1 MPQGR
6 WNPRDWSIAVT
17 DRPEIQS
24 TELKVGLDQRVKAT
38 LESWPAPPP
47 GKTPEVKLPEKPTT
61 LLGSA
66 IGVTWDT
73 VAGSAQTQEQKI
85 ERAKKSDQYA
95 EITADTISSIPRV
108 GTLTGGL
115 ARGVLLSDV
124 SGELGV
130 GGYSQKF
137 ALDVAQGSLL
147 NRVGKFGMSASA
159 RAASEGVMLPLG
171 AELKT
176 HFLTGAGFGAVKTAF
191 QSSTYKDAEGN
202 FSAGSTITNFAVG
215 TGLGGTLSVPAGF
228 LGLRV
233 GRASSVL
240 LGSAENSV
248 TQTVVKNVVTGAAG
262 GGAGGAV
269 FGGVEAARE
278 KMSISHIMNG
288 VMEGG
293 LIGMGT
299 GALMGGAEKVHRPL
313 SQKSAP
319 HEQAAGKLVDVPET
333 APGKG
338 LKADGPDALA
348 RTTSASDAETSV
360 RERRRMT
367 LEERIAYLWSDEG
380 RMQAYE
386 GLSFK
391 PFEAVSIKELQPKLK
406 VVGTESRNEFELK
419 ADVSAKH
426 EDLVKLIKPPGAK
439 EASWTEF
446 NKLLEFKSRDH
457 VVYQVDKL
465 STRISVPQEYAVQ
478 LNEVRALRLRAEMPE
493 SYRNLPESIKSKL
506 EAQAAQGDARG
517 FAEVLPPAEV
527 TKVVAMFEA
536 RKALAVHPL
545 RNRVLPEDVI
555 PLLEALPQSQ
565 KITEVTLSDK
575 PSFIDAFNRVEYD
588 SPRFS
593 SAARVGQDGH
603 VIFSQ
608 AELNSSFTTY
618 FSHELSHLT
627 KWGSPTFSKLFD
639 KATSVDRVENN
650 VNHVKSRKARE
661 SGRVGDVEEPGIY
674 HPSEHASRHLDE
686 GWAVG
691 MGEEI
696 MAPDP
701 DMLFV
706 YASKAPVRTMVLSAA
721 LESGIKSGGKS
732 VNPVAEALLRRA
744 QYLDEAVRPFAN
756 EVLAERAL
764 TGTPAQK
771 GDAIELLS
779 LFGGKEMVGKL
790 REIALDRRSKVVI
803 PPEGGNQTVSHS
815 ELPAGFARP
824 ANDNSLP
831 GIGGRKSQERTV
843 QQAAFDA
850 MVKLSG
856 GSAGDKIQFA
866 LQEGLQHPE
875 LRDVAREHVFRQND
889 SRAPFYRRI
898 LEFEGQAFET
908 APLIKQMA
916 NRMFADQFGR
926 EMAYSELMRARSNNP
941 SGQIEISAEVLTK
954 VPSLSNKVFDQFEK
968 MMKNGLNPKDLRRIN
983 QIMEESTAHLT
994 QTERHRAQEIGSMA
1008 LRYRLVDDAMRS
1020 VSNPQQD
1027 QMKALEGL
1035 AALKDQK
1042 AIKPLLEMAIS
1053 GRPDVERQAI
1063 AALGHY
1069 SPNIIKHFA
1078 RSMKPGM
1085 ANDPVRIRR
1094 LDQLLQGRYAISFY
1108 TAPEDGSTRH

>member
-47 GKTPEVKLPEKPTT
+47 GKTPEVKMPDKPTT

-73 VAGSAQTQEQKI
+73 VSGPAGTEEQKV
-85 ERAKKSDQYA
+85 ERARKSDQYA

-159 RAASEGVMLPLG
+159 RAASQGVMLPLG

-176 HFLTGAGFGAVKTAF
+176 HFLTGAGFGVVKTAF

-215 TGLGGTLSVPAGF
+215 TGLGGTLSVPAGY

-240 LGSAENSV
+240 LGNAENSV
-248 TQTVVKNVVTGAAG
+248 SQTVVKNVVTGAAG

-278 KMSISHIMNG
+278 KMSLGHIMNG

-313 SQKSAP
+313 SSKSFLPETASVKP
-319 HEQAAGKLVDVPET
+319 LDVPEA
-333 APGKG
+333 APGKAF
-338 LKADGPDALA
+338 KADGPDTTA

-380 RMQAYE
+380 RMKAYDE
-386 GLSFK
+386 LSFK

-406 VVGTESRNEFELK
+406 VAGTESRNEFELK

-426 EDLVKLIKPPGAK
+426 EDLVKLVKPPGAK
-439 EASWTEF
+439 EASWSEF
-446 NKLLEFKSRDH
+446 MKLLDFKQRDH

-478 LNEVRALRLRAEMPE
+478 LNEVRALRRSAEMPE
-493 SYRNLPESIKSKL
+493 SYRILPESIKTKL

-527 TKVVAMFEA
+527 TKVVAVFEA

-555 PLLEALPQSQ
+555 PLLEAMPQSQ

-603 VIFSQ
+603 VVFSQ

-674 HPSEHASRHLDE
+674 HPSEHASRNLDE
-686 GWAVG
+686 GWAVA

-706 YASKAPVRTMVLSAA
+706 YASRAPVRTMVLSAA

-732 VNPVAEALLRRA
+732 VNPVAEALLKRA
-744 QYLDEAVRPFAN
+744 QYLDEAVRPYAN

-803 PPEGGNQTVSHS
+803 PPEGTSPTVSHS

-856 GSAGDKIQFA
+856 GSANDKMQFA

-875 LRDVAREHVFRQND
+875 LRALAREHVFRQND
-889 SRAPFYRRI
+889 ARAPFYRRI

-908 APLIKQMA
+908 APLIKNMA

-926 EMAYSELMRARSNNP
+926 EMAYSELMRSRTNNP

-954 VPSLSNKVFDQFEK
+954 VPSLSNKVFEQFEK
-968 MMKNGLNPKDLRRIN
+968 MMKNGLNPKELRRIT
-983 QIMEESTAHLT
+983 QIMEEGSANLT
-994 QTERHRAQEIGSMA
+994 QTEQHRAREIGSMA

-1027 QMKALEGL
+1027 QMKALESL
-1035 AALKDQK
+1035 AAVKDQK

-1094 LDQLLQGRYAISFY
+1094 LDQLLQGRYAVSFY
-1108 TAPEDGSTRH
+1108 SAPEDGSTRH